1 MGAARLVF
9 EAWGAGLNRALPAS
23 PADPRPS
30 GWHVVRLAP
39 GAQDLGTAEVTG
51 PSGTTRALAEVP
63 RSARGG
69 LRPLVVIL
77 PPEAGFA
84 RALRVPHAARWQAR
98 AVAGLEV
105 GTLSP
110 LTPEATALCVAT
122 TAPAPTGAEVI
133 ADVRL
138 ARADALAFWQAQARQ
153 AGLTPDAFDVA
164 EGLTDAVADLARGLR
179 PVAAPGQPARM
190 VLLLLAGLG
199 LLAAT
204 AVGLNA
210 LSADTGP
217 VAVVARE
224 VPLQPVV
231 NVADLAR
238 LARALTDQESL
249 ESLEADPTELR
260 LTGYSPSATDLPQ
273 RLQAAGFR
281 DVRLIEVSREGVEP
295 DATVGARDR
304 FTLTLRRPSRGQP

>member
-1 MGAARLVF
+1 
-9 EAWGAGLNRALPAS
+9 
-23 PADPRPS
+23 
-30 GWHVVRLAP
+30 
-39 GAQDLGTAEVTG
+39 
-51 PSGTTRALAEVP
+51 
-63 RSARGG
+63 
-69 LRPLVVIL
+69 
-77 PPEAGFA
+77 
-84 RALRVPHAARWQAR
+84 
-98 AVAGLEV
+98 
-105 GTLSP
+105 
-110 LTPEATALCVAT
+110 
-122 TAPAPTGAEVI
+122 
-133 ADVRL
+133 VRL